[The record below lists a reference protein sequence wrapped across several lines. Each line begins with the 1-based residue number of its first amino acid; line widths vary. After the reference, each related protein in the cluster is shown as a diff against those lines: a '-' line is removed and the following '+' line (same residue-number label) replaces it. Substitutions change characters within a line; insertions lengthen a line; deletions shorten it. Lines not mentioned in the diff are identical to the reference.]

1 MKLGILEVGMSNT
14 DSARTTVILTGTGV
28 PHPAPGRAGAGVMV
42 RHGDV
47 SLQFDAGRGTVMRM
61 MEAGVAPVDLT
72 AQFVTHYHS
81 DHVVDLADVA
91 MTRWITQQLKKTGPL
106 PIVTPNGPSRVFV
119 ERMLDPFEDD
129 VESRMEHT
137 ATEPPRVDVIG
148 FDAPSTP
155 TEVWRSADGEV
166 RVLAMAVRHEPVR
179 DAVAYRVDTA
189 NGSVVISGDT
199 RACTE
204 VFELARGADLVVHEA
219 CRTSAMAKAI
229 SGTVFETIFSYH
241 SDTVEVGRLAQEYG
255 IPRLVLTHLI
265 PAPQNDKDEAR
276 FADDVRRGGFTGE
289 LTVGRDLM
297 TFDIERL

>member
-1 MKLGILEVGMSNT
+1 
-14 DSARTTVILTGTGV
+14 
-28 PHPAPGRAGAGVMV
+28 MV

-61 MEAGVAPVDLT
+61 VEAGVAPLDLT

-91 MTRWITQQLKKTGPL
+91 MTRWITQRMKETGPL
-106 PIVTPNGPSRVFV
+106 TIVTPNGPSRAFV
-119 ERMLDPFEDD
+119 ERMLDPYEDD
-129 VESRMEHT
+129 LHVRMEHT
-137 ATEPPRVDVIG
+137 DAPPPRVNIVG
-148 FDAPSTP
+148 FDAPTTP
-155 TEVWRSADGEV
+155 VEVWASGDGSV

-179 DAVAYRVDTA
+179 DAVAYRVNTPDGA
-189 NGSVVISGDT
+189 VVISGDT

-289 LTVGRDLM
+289 LIVGRDLM
-297 TFDIERL
+297 TFDIGRT